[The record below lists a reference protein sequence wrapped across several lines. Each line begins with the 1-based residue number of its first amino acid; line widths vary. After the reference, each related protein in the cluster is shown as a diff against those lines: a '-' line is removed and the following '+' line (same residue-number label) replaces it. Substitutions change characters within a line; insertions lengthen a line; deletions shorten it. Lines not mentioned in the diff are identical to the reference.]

1 MYGSTE
7 DNVADTMYEGKIIIH
22 GDSRD
27 VIGYALQGG
36 KIFVKGN
43 VGNRAFILMREYE
56 ESRPVVI
63 VGGRADDYFG
73 EYMAGGLAMVL
84 GMGSID
90 SDRDE
95 QLVGNFLATGMLRGS
110 IYIRGKINSDSIGL
124 KPPIEDIVRYL
135 KYLNRQKQ

>member
-1 MYGSTE
+1 MANFNKGTEICVYGSAE
-7 DNVADTMYEGKIIIH
+7 DNVADTMHEGKIIIH

-27 VIGYALQGG
+27 VLGYALQGG

-73 EYMAGGLAMVL
+73 EYMSGG
-84 GMGSID
+84 
-90 SDRDE
+90 
-95 QLVGNFLATGMLRGS
+95 
-110 IYIRGKINSDSIGL
+110 
-124 KPPIEDIVRYL
+124 
-135 KYLNRQKQ
+135 